1 MLAILLVIDN
11 LAMFIPGWAPSSMTC
26 IFDVT
31 CPALTVLDAK
41 QIRIESL
48 SFPGT
53 CMRQYKTIFNL
64 PATQLQS
71 I

>member
-53 CMRQYKTIFNL
+53 CMRQYKTIFTL